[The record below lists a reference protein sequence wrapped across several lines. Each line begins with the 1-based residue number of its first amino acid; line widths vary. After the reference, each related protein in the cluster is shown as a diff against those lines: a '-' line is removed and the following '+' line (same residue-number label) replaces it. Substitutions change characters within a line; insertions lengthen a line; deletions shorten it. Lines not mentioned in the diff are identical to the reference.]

1 MGYPENGYEA
11 PSTHLFYILNPNRK
25 ILKIFKESQSLLV
38 SIFTF
43 LSRNESP
50 NQRLARVTSHPLV
63 DMSRTGP
70 KVRVKTDTRDNREH
84 TLGGKDEQSATF
96 HFPRGH

>member
-1 MGYPENGYEA
+1 MEN
-11 PSTHLFYILNPNRK
+11 PDRK
-25 ILKIFKESQSLLV
+25 ILKILKESQSLLGCV
-38 SIFTF
+38 FSF
-43 LSRNESP
+43 LNG
-50 NQRLARVTSHPLV
+50 NQTLNKRLARVTSHPLV

-70 KVRVKTDTRDNREH
+70 KVRVKTDTRENREH